1 MPIYC
6 FNAMVPKEEAI
17 FGNLPATHL
26 KFTGRLGSLQA
37 TLYTL
42 NSQLT
47 RFGNS
52 PVFPLHVLHPAIMVL
67 QLIYS
72 AGNVQIAPCQYC
84 TGFLA

>member
-6 FNAMVPKEEAI
+6 FKVKLPKKEAR
-17 FGNLPATHL
+17 FGNLPATHW

-52 PVFPLHVLHPAIMVL
+52 PVFPLLL
-67 QLIYS
+67 LKKLK
-72 AGNVQIAPCQYC
+72 AGSD
-84 TGFLA
+84 